1 MPAGGYE
8 RTHRQTDRS
17 ENRHQRDPQDQGG
30 EKMKRMLC
38 TMLAALLAV
47 FPTAWISQAR
57 AVSADAFQPRL
68 DTDTSCEITV
78 VGSYSNFEALEAE
91 FESFNEIYPDVEL
104 TYLKPDD
111 YNNLLGTVL
120 ESKEPPNIF
129 FSFPW
134 MYGNEKYHTVFAHME
149 DLSDPGLDLDLD
161 CIRPNLL
168 RYDADGQLL
177 TIPIFARNYGMLVND
192 DLFEKEGLQV
202 PTTWSELLAV
212 CEAFL
217 SKGYISPMMGYSAD
231 PSSCLMS
238 ILVYPEVV
246 AALADDPEMLRAA
259 NEMDPIAG
267 ECMRQ
272 SLGSMMQLIGKGY
285 IDLEKCNEISD
296 NYTQVILRFFEGDVP
311 MMICMGDTVSGTAK
325 RESQSEAFSAAP
337 FTYSFYPIPLSEDG
351 GYFIDSPSVEFSV
364 NKACNDLDM
373 TNEFMRFLISREE
386 LNKMALVKRLVTPTT
401 DLSFSAVYEPFGQV
415 PAERVLCPEKIGITD
430 PLFVQVR
437 NAAYLVGTG
446 AITIDEAVSRYG
458 SLD

>member
-1 MPAGGYE
+1 
-8 RTHRQTDRS
+8 
-17 ENRHQRDPQDQGG
+17 
-30 EKMKRMLC
+30 MKRLLC
-38 TMLAALLAV
+38 TILAVLLAIV
-47 FPTAWISQAR
+47 PAVWISQAR
-57 AVSADAFQPRL
+57 AESAGIFQPRL
-68 DTDTSCEITV
+68 DTDISCEITV
-78 VGSYSNFEALEAE
+78 IGSYSNFEALEAE
-91 FESFNEIYPDVEL
+91 FECFNEFYPNVEL

-120 ESKEPPNIF
+120 ESKNPPNIF

-134 MYGNEKYHTVFAHME
+134 MYGNEKYRTAFEHME
-149 DLSDPGLDLDLD
+149 DLSDPQLGLDLG

-168 RYDADGQLL
+168 RSDANGQLL
-177 TIPIFARNYGMLVND
+177 TIPVFTRNYGMLVNN
-192 DLFEKEGLQV
+192 DLFEKEGLRV
-202 PTTWSELLAV
+202 PNTWSELLTV

-217 SKGYISPMMGYSAD
+217 SKGYTSPMMGYTAD

-246 AALADDPEMLRAA
+246 AALADNPEMLQAA

-272 SLGSMMQLIGKGY
+272 SLESMMRLIGNGY
-285 IDLEKCNEISD
+285 INLDKCNEIGD
-296 NYTQVILRFFEGDVP
+296 NYTEVILRFFEGDVP
-311 MMICMGDTVSGTAK
+311 MMICMADTVSGTAK
-325 RESQSEAFSAAP
+325 RESQSEAFSTAP
-337 FTYSFYPIPLSEDG
+337 FTYSFAPIPLSEAG

-364 NKACNDLDM
+364 NKTCDNLDM

-401 DLSFSAVYEPFGQV
+401 DLSFSAVYEPFGLV

-446 AITIDEAVSRYG
+446 ALTIDEAVSQYG
-458 SLD
+458 SLDQ

>member
-1 MPAGGYE
+1 
-8 RTHRQTDRS
+8 
-17 ENRHQRDPQDQGG
+17 
-30 EKMKRMLC
+30 MKRLLC
-38 TMLAALLAV
+38 TILAVLLAIV
-47 FPTAWISQAR
+47 PIAWNSQAR
-57 AVSADAFQPRL
+57 AESTGIFQPRL
-68 DTDTSCEITV
+68 DTGTSCEITV

-91 FESFNEIYPDVEL
+91 FESFNEIYPNVEL

-120 ESKEPPNIF
+120 ESKNPPNIF

-134 MYGNEKYHTVFAHME
+134 MYGNEQYLTAFEHME
-149 DLSDPGLDLDLD
+149 DLSDPQLGLDLE

-168 RYDADGQLL
+168 RSDADGQLL
-177 TIPIFARNYGMLVND
+177 TIPVFARNYGMLVNN

-202 PTTWSELLAV
+202 PTTWEELLTV
-212 CEAFL
+212 CAAFL
-217 SKGYISPMMGYSAD
+217 SKGYASPMMGYSAG

-246 AALADDPEMLRAA
+246 AALADNPEMLQAA
-259 NEMDPIAG
+259 NEMDSSAG

-272 SLGSMMQLIGKGY
+272 SLESMMQLIGNGY
-285 IDLEKCNEISD
+285 INLDKCNEIGD
-296 NYTQVILRFFEGDVP
+296 NYTEVILRFFEGDVP
-311 MMICMGDTVSGTAK
+311 MMICMADTVSGTGK
-325 RESQSEAFSAAP
+325 RESQSEAFSKSP
-337 FTYSFYPIPLSEDG
+337 FTYSFAPIPLSEAG

-364 NKACNDLDM
+364 NKTCDNLDM

-386 LNKMALVKRLVTPTT
+386 LNKMALAKRLVTPTT

-446 AITIDEAVSRYG
+446 ALTIDEAVSQYG
-458 SLD
+458 ALDQ

>member
-1 MPAGGYE
+1 
-8 RTHRQTDRS
+8 
-17 ENRHQRDPQDQGG
+17 
-30 EKMKRMLC
+30 MKRMLC
-38 TMLAALLAV
+38 TVLAALLAIV
-47 FPTAWISQAR
+47 PAAWISQAR
-57 AVSADAFQPRL
+57 AESAGGFQPRL

-78 VGSYSNFEALEAE
+78 IGSYSNFEALEAE
-91 FESFNEIYPDVEL
+91 FESFNEIYPNVEL
-104 TYLKPDD
+104 SYLKPDD

-120 ESKEPPNIF
+120 ESKNPPNIF

-134 MYGNEKYHTVFAHME
+134 MYGNEKYLTAFEHME
-149 DLSDPGLDLDLD
+149 DLSDPQLGLDLE

-168 RYDADGQLL
+168 RLGADGQLL
-177 TIPIFARNYGMLVND
+177 TIPIFTRNYGMLVNN
-192 DLFEKEGLQV
+192 DLFEREGLQV

-217 SKGYISPMMGYSAD
+217 SKGYTSPMMGYSAD

-246 AALADDPEMLRAA
+246 AALADDPEALQAA
-259 NEMDPIAG
+259 NEMDPGAG
-267 ECMRQ
+267 EHMRQ
-272 SLGSMMQLIGKGY
+272 SLEAMMELIGNGY
-285 IDLEKCNEISD
+285 IDLEACNEISD
-296 NYTQVILRFFEGDVP
+296 NYTEVILRFFEGDVP

-325 RESQSEAFSAAP
+325 RERQSEAFSASP
-337 FTYSFYPIPLSEDG
+337 FTYSFYPIPLTEEG

-364 NKACNDLDM
+364 NKTCDNLDM
-373 TNEFMRFLISREE
+373 TNEFMRFLIAREE

-401 DLSFSAVYEPFGQV
+401 DLSFSAVYEPFGRV

-446 AITIDEAVSRYG
+446 ALTIDEAVSQYG
-458 SLD
+458 SLNG